1 MTHGQHDQS
10 ESRLPLPDKLGRG
23 RLVTSSPPKDVFIG
37 ALVQEGSYT
46 FQHLH
51 FSVSDHTNH
60 DMDISDYGEMTQLQ
74 RCYYYFQNSLSEP
87 DVPDVSV
94 DTLTALPDS

>member
-1 MTHGQHDQS
+1 MFT
-10 ESRLPLPDKLGRG
+10 
-23 RLVTSSPPKDVFIG
+23 G
-37 ALVQEGSYT
+37 ALVQEEFYT

-51 FSVSDHTNH
+51 FSVSDHINH

-74 RCYYYFQNSLSEP
+74 RCYYYSQNSLSEP

-94 DTLTALPDS
+94 DTLTALPDL